1 MSNNEKVVRLYG
13 GKDAEM
19 IQKSRIRRENFLT
32 DLEAFVEEDPDFDQP
47 FSENWLSLID
57 ECASFT
63 TDKQAKAEQTA
74 KTKVLLKLMQDSI
87 NESDRLERFVD
98 KAFPG
103 DKSVHNEFG
112 FKKGLSKISQE
123 EMMDY
128 VKHLYE
134 TAKKYQT
141 QLISSKYSSERIEA
155 LNTLYINLYTADTE
169 QEEAKQG
176 IPALTKDRIE
186 KLNELWKISETVNK
200 AANIIF
206 KDNPEKRNRYKLV
219 ERKPKSQKEAGSK
232 PETTTESK

>member
-1 MSNNEKVVRLYG
+1 MKQ
-13 GKDAEM
+13 
-19 IQKSRIRRENFLT
+19 QKNI
-32 DLEAFVEEDPDFDQP
+32 
-47 FSENWLSLID
+47 
-57 ECASFT
+57 
-63 TDKQAKAEQTA
+63 
-74 KTKVLLKLMQDSI
+74 KL
-87 NESDRLERFVD
+87 NL
-98 KAFPG
+98 
-103 DKSVHNEFG
+103 
-112 FKKGLSKISQE
+112 
-123 EMMDY
+123 
-128 VKHLYE
+128 
-134 TAKKYQT
+134 
-141 QLISSKYSSERIEA
+141 EA